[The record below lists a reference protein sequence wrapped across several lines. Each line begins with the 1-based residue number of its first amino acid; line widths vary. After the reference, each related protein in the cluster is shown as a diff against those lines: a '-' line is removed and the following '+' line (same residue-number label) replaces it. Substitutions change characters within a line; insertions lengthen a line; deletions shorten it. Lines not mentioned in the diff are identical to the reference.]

1 MIKSLL
7 PEVSKEVGKS
17 GAFILNQLALLF
29 KSFGNKTN
37 KIYRTDKELFNDL
50 EGLIS
55 QSTIKRNKKVL
66 VEHGY
71 IQVSFDKGHKRQT
84 YYSLTE
90 KALLVLEGFIS
101 NIREYI
107 SPIENKKTVSKE
119 AVSKKENNT
128 VNTVE
133 HANATTKG
141 MKESFNEG
149 FNNNKAIPMPET
161 VKETICGVEK
171 EVSSKVSSPV
181 EHEIRV
187 SNFND
192 LIKTKKSN
200 VKPSEESLSFKE
212 KLMNIK
218 NDVVD
223 TVKIVNETCNMFAVS
238 EKEDTFF
245 DVGEELLELRKYN
258 NDEYGLMFGY

>member
-71 IQVSFDKGHKRQT
+71 IEVSFDKGHKRQT

-90 KALLVLEGFIS
+90 KALLVLESFIS

-107 SPIENKKTVSKE
+107 SPVENKKTVAKE
-119 AVSKKENNT
+119 AVSQKENNT

-149 FNNNKAIPMPET
+149 FNNKKAIPMPET
-161 VKETICGVEK
+161 VKETICGVEQ
-171 EVSSKVSSPV
+171 EVSSQENTPV

-223 TVKIVNETCNMFAVS
+223 TVKIVNETCNMFTVS

-245 DVGEELLELRKYN
+245 DEEEELLELRKYN
-258 NDEYGLMFGY
+258 NHEHGLMFGY